1 MGVLMTNLGQS
12 LMDLLPRSYVVDYTT
27 RAYNAMDAERDGKLN
42 QDDKEWNVGHGYRNF
57 FVLNEIIRYVD
68 SRELTS
74 LRVLNLS
81 GMNEGKPDLVLFDL
95 LKDTRVHLDVKWSIV
110 DHPSSLTFTDLCI
123 GRWVEQRGFECIVH
137 DHRNGPPPVPE
148 AVADIVLCTEILE
161 HLDYSIGIALLR
173 CCQRALRP
181 GGVLIITTPN
191 AVYLGHRVLF
201 ALGKWDFLH
210 HMDEP
215 KHVDQGVT
223 GHTIY
228 YDGRRLSRL
237 LHNLNF
243 VNVKLATFNA
253 GHGPGEFRSIF
264 TRSAAIMLRA
274 ASRFVPH
281 SAQVL
286 LASAERA
293 SS

>member
-1 MGVLMTNLGQS
+1 MDDIACQS
-12 LMDLLPRSYVVDYTT
+12 SMDLLPRSYVVDYTT
-27 RAYNAMDAERDGKLN
+27 KAYNAMDAERDGKLN
-42 QDDKEWNVGHGYRNF
+42 EDDKEWNVGHGYRNF
-57 FVLNEIIRYVD
+57 FVLSEIIRYAD
-68 SRELTS
+68 SRKVSALN
-74 LRVLNLS
+74 LLNLS
-81 GMNEGKPDLVLFDL
+81 GMNEGKPDPVLFDL
-95 LKDTRVHLDVKWSIV
+95 LKQARPHINVKWSIV
-110 DHPSSLTFTDLCI
+110 DHPASLTFTDLCI
-123 GRWVEQRGFECIVH
+123 GRWVVERGFERIVH

-148 AVADIVLCTEILE
+148 AAADIVLCTEILE

-173 CCQRALRP
+173 CGEKALRP
-181 GGVLIITTPN
+181 GGQLIITTPN
-191 AVYLGHRVLF
+191 AVYLGHRILF

-215 KHVDQGVT
+215 KYVDQGVT

-228 YDGRRLSRL
+228 YDGQRLSRL

-243 VNVKLATFNA
+243 VNVKLTTFNA
-253 GHGPGEFRSIF
+253 GHGPGEFRNVF

-286 LASAERA
+286 LASAERG